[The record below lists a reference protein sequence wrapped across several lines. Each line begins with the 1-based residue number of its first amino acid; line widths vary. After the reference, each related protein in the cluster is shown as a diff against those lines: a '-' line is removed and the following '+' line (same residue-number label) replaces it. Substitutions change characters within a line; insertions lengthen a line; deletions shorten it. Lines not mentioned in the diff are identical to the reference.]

1 MKKSSELSGWR
12 SQGQGSQHGR
22 MNPRTKSEGYGDKV
36 IQQLNNL
43 RARNELC
50 DFKVSAGEKSF
61 QVHKAVLAATSDYF
75 RVMFGGAMAESKQD
89 SVDLKGV
96 TADGLQMIID
106 FIYSGELPLQY
117 DNLTEAINTASHLQ
131 VSAALDMCCEYIIS
145 LMTFENAQDFL
156 TIANTY
162 SLDRVLEHWDS
173 MILANFCEFSETQCF
188 LKLDAT
194 SLVKYLS
201 SNALRASSEYKIF
214 QCLDKWF
221 KYNPA
226 RISNDCIT
234 VLTHVRFPLM
244 SERELGLVQE
254 SDLMK
259 RCLGALH
266 LVTKGFKYHLDCRE
280 GHPVIEERSSV
291 RSAVPTLVLVQP
303 HNSTSYVPFQIT
315 SHDHVTGIFYRLFSD
330 LNGSRDCR
338 LTVIDNFIYICR
350 VVDFGGGSLL
360 SSLFRFDP
368 RHLSGQE
375 LRPMRR
381 LRMDFSLVAHGNCL
395 YVFGGSTEQFTIMDS
410 VECYNVETNS
420 WVELPSLPVAL
431 HSLGALTVEN
441 KIYLSGGVS
450 GQDRQP
456 TNSFT
461 LFHPHY
467 RTYESLPGMF
477 YARRLHEMV
486 FFQKKVFVL
495 GGIPRQGV
503 PLHGQ
508 IPIECYDVS
517 TTQWTMLSSTLSGR
531 SVGHYLSFRGQ
542 ILSLGH
548 EHHNAK
554 EDEIWTYDPALD
566 DWTKYAKTPQ
576 RMSLMSAICSAIFVN
591 YYDEKVAKT
600 FLRDK

>member
-1 MKKSSELSGWR
+1 
-12 SQGQGSQHGR
+12 
-22 MNPRTKSEGYGDKV
+22 MNTRAKSEGYGDKV
-36 IQQLNNL
+36 IQQLNQL
-43 RARNELC
+43 RSREELC
-50 DFKVSAGEKSF
+50 DFTVSAGEKSF
-61 QVHKAVLAATSDYF
+61 QVHRAVLAATSDYF
-75 RVMFGGAMAESKQD
+75 RVMFGGAMAESRQD
-89 SVDLKGV
+89 CVDLKGV
-96 TADGLQMIID
+96 TADGLQLIVE
-106 FIYSGELPLQY
+106 FIYSGELSLQY
-117 DNLTEAINTASHLQ
+117 ENLTDAINTASHLQ
-131 VSAALDMCCEYIIS
+131 VATALDLCSDYIIS

-162 SLDRVLEHWDS
+162 SLDKVLEHWDS
-173 MILANFCEFSETQCF
+173 MILQNFSEFAETENF
-188 LKLDAT
+188 LKMEAAI
-194 SLVKYLS
+194 LVKYLS
-201 SNALRASSEYKIF
+201 SNSLRASSEYKVF

-221 KYNPA
+221 RYSPA

-234 VLTHVRFPLM
+234 VLTHIRFPLM
-244 SERELGLVQE
+244 SERELQMVQE

-280 GHPVIEERSSV
+280 SHPVIEDRSNV
-291 RSAVPTLVLVQP
+291 RNEIPTLVLVQP
-303 HNSTSYVPFQIT
+303 NNSSSYVPFQIT
-315 SHDHVTGIFYRLFSD
+315 SYDHVTGMFYRLYSD

-368 RHLSGQE
+368 RHLCGQD

-381 LRMDFSLVAHGNCL
+381 LRMDFAVAAQGSCL
-395 YVFGGSTEQFTIMDS
+395 YVFGGSTEQFATMDS

-420 WVELPSLPVAL
+420 WTELPPLPMALNSLA
-431 HSLGALTVEN
+431 ALTVESD
-441 KIYLSGGVS
+441 IYLSGGA

-461 LFHPHY
+461 IFHPHY
-467 RTYESLPGMF
+467 RTYDTLPGMF
-477 YARRLHEMV
+477 YARRLHEMA
-486 FFQKKVFVL
+486 FFQEKVYVL

-517 TTQWTMLSSTLSGR
+517 TSQWTMLSSTLSGR
-531 SVGHYLSFRGQ
+531 SVGHYLSFQGH

-554 EDEIWTYDPALD
+554 EDEIWTYDPELD
-566 DWTKYAKTPQ
+566 DWSKYAKAPQ
-576 RMSLMSAICSAIFVN
+576 RMSLMSVICSTIFVN
-591 YYDEKVAKT
+591 FYDEKVAKT
-600 FLRDK
+600 FLKDK

>member
-1 MKKSSELSGWR
+1 
-12 SQGQGSQHGR
+12 
-22 MNPRTKSEGYGDKV
+22 MNTRAKSEGYGDKV
-36 IQQLNNL
+36 IQQLNQL
-43 RARNELC
+43 RSREELC
-50 DFKVSAGEKSF
+50 DFTVSAGEKSF
-61 QVHKAVLAATSDYF
+61 QVHRAVLAATSDYF
-75 RVMFGGAMAESKQD
+75 RVMFGGAMAESRQD
-89 SVDLKGV
+89 CVDLKGV
-96 TADGLQMIID
+96 TADGLQLIVE
-106 FIYSGELPLQY
+106 FIYSGELSLQY
-117 DNLTEAINTASHLQ
+117 ENLTDAINTASHLQ
-131 VSAALDMCCEYIIS
+131 VATALELCSDYIIS

-162 SLDRVLEHWDS
+162 SLDKVLEHWDC
-173 MILANFCEFSETQCF
+173 MILQNFSEFAETENF
-188 LKLDAT
+188 LKMEAAI
-194 SLVKYLS
+194 LVKYLS
-201 SNALRASSEYKIF
+201 SNSLRASSEYKVF

-221 KYNPA
+221 RYSPA

-234 VLTHVRFPLM
+234 VLTHIRFPLM
-244 SERELGLVQE
+244 SERELQMVQE

-280 GHPVIEERSSV
+280 SHPVIEDRSNV
-291 RSAVPTLVLVQP
+291 RNEIPTLVLVQP
-303 HNSTSYVPFQIT
+303 NNSSSYVPFQIT
-315 SHDHVTGIFYRLFSD
+315 SYDHVTGMFYRLYSD

-368 RHLSGQE
+368 RHLCGQD

-381 LRMDFSLVAHGNCL
+381 LRMDFAVAAQGSCL
-395 YVFGGSTEQFTIMDS
+395 YVFGGSTEQFATMDS
-410 VECYNVETNS
+410 VECYNVETNT
-420 WVELPSLPVAL
+420 WTELPPLPMALNSLA
-431 HSLGALTVEN
+431 ALTVESD
-441 KIYLSGGVS
+441 IYLSGGA

-461 LFHPHY
+461 IFHPHY
-467 RTYESLPGMF
+467 RTYDTLPGMF
-477 YARRLHEMV
+477 YARRLHEMA
-486 FFQKKVFVL
+486 FFQEKVYVL

-517 TTQWTMLSSTLSGR
+517 TSQWTMLSSTLSGR
-531 SVGHYLSFRGQ
+531 SVGHYLSFQGH

-554 EDEIWTYDPALD
+554 EDEIWTYDPELD
-566 DWTKYAKTPQ
+566 DWSKYAKAPQ
-576 RMSLMSAICSAIFVN
+576 RMSLMSVICSTIFVN
-591 YYDEKVAKT
+591 FYDEKVAKT
-600 FLRDK
+600 FLKDK